1 MEFLLIFAV
10 AGGLIWALVWAASG
24 RDKNDDKDNNE

>member
-24 RDKNDDKDNNE
+24 RDKNNGDHDQ

>member
-10 AGGLIWALVWAASG
+10 AGGLIWALMWAASG
-24 RDKNDDKDNNE
+24 RDKNDGDKKE

>member
-24 RDKNDDKDNNE
+24 RDKNDGDKKE

>member
-24 RDKNDDKDNNE
+24 RDKNNGDRDQ

>member
-10 AGGLIWALVWAASG
+10 AGGIIWALLWAASG
-24 RDKNDDKDNNE
+24 RDKDNGDKDQ

>member
-10 AGGLIWALVWAASG
+10 AGGIIWALVWAASG
-24 RDKNDDKDNNE
+24 RDKNNGDKDQ

>member
-10 AGGLIWALVWAASG
+10 TGGIIWALVWAASG
-24 RDKNDDKDNNE
+24 RDKNNGDKDQ

>member
-10 AGGLIWALVWAASG
+10 AGGLIWALVWAARG
-24 RDKNDDKDNNE
+24 RDKDHGEDKK

>member
-24 RDKNDDKDNNE
+24 RDKNNGDNKQ

>member
-24 RDKNDDKDNNE
+24 RDKNDGDKNQ

>member
-24 RDKNDDKDNNE
+24 RDKNNGDKEQ

>member
-1 MEFLLIFAV
+1 MEFLLIFLV

-24 RDKNDDKDNNE
+24 RDDDNGDNDQ

>member
-24 RDKNDDKDNNE
+24 RDKNNGDKEP